1 MQVDLTVQQEA
12 PVLVDQ
18 IPLVERQYQCP
29 AGLDH
34 HRQHPL
40 ILFGDRLGAVDE
52 HHHHFRGIDG
62 AVRAHRGVELMTAG
76 LRDPAPQTGGVHE
89 APDPTIQF
97 DQRVHRVDSG
107 AGDIVHHR
115 PLGTH

>member
-1 MQVDLTVQQEA
+1 
-12 PVLVDQ
+12 
-18 IPLVERQYQCP
+18 
-29 AGLDH
+29 
-34 HRQHPL
+34 
-40 ILFGDRLGAVDE
+40 
-52 HHHHFRGIDG
+52 
-62 AVRAHRGVELMTAG
+62 MTAG

-115 PLGTH
+115 PLRTHQAVQQGTLADIRFAHQRDAARSPQRGCGLRHRRQRVHNIIKKIGNAAAVDRADRVRLPQAQ